1 MKIYIMSF
9 VDSIVKNKPD
19 KYQTLIES
27 KVLAKQ
33 LELKV
38 KQYNV
43 LQTEYNDLVRKQ
55 TIDRKPAS
63 GGWRRIE
70 GALQQISGAG
80 KDWLWG
86 VNSSDAIYTCKKPCT
101 DSNWIRIGG
110 SLTQIEGGDKEV
122 WGVNSSNDI
131 YKMNQDHS
139 NGWKNIPGKLNNISQ
154 GGGWVWGVNS
164 SHNVYRCKQPCDGK
178 WILDT
183 VGIKEDTGS
192 IRNKNECGNAAA
204 KIYGNAKVFKARDV
218 VGPGKWSWVPPG
230 CTVQSGGDWSPHW
243 NIRSG
248 TCKSSNMYTCVENK
262 APVND
267 DWTLVFRQTNN
278 DWKWTKNNG
287 GNRNIVNNNAA
298 NYSQLQNLENF
309 RGDDGK
315 LTFLMTYPANKTL
328 TSPQIWKQ
336 KSNPWTVRNNSQGQV
351 DGYEAISVPYKGN
364 NWAGLRWNGRSCL
377 ISGSTNPPYWWYA
390 LGSFNPFGKNRI
402 PGANST
408 QVNKTELYVKNKKNS
423 TNQGPSMVQLSCSN
437 THVYGLD
444 TDKRAWRKNIDG
456 SGEWKRF
463 GNPNNWKFYQINAS
477 SSDGKIRVVDM
488 GRIIK
493 ETDKN
498 GTTPWKRAD
507 NAATGVAT
515 VSGDPDNSENFY
527 ITNTSDAIYVHTPE
541 SSGGYWDNIPNE
553 NYMTGAGVQA
563 RSSNDNWKYLGQGKN
578 IDECKVKA
586 VQDKDTAYS
595 SVVYNTFTDTGGWG
609 QTCYGGVKGGT
620 TNPQYVDGIITSL
633 APNGTSRLGGDKGQN
648 MLNQM
653 KKFQDEIQD
662 LTKKAAEDNIG
673 LENSKNSINS
683 TKMARNK
690 KMEELVER
698 LRTDRVHINKLLR
711 EPDDIASAEDS
722 NFQQESNYYVYF
734 LWILLVIISL
744 FMASHIITTD
754 GENISTITYVFVSI
768 WILILFKY
776 YSQVVSSYGVS
787 FWNYISTL
795 LVDPF

>member
-1 MKIYIMSF
+1 MSF

-63 GGWRRIE
+63 GGNESLKGRLKQLS
-70 GALQQISGAG
+70 AAG

-86 VNSSDAIYTCKKPCT
+86 VNSGDGIYTCKKPCT
-101 DSNWIRIGG
+101 DSNWTRIAGG
-110 SLTQIEGGDKEV
+110 LTQIEGGDKEV
-122 WGVNSSNDI
+122 WGVNSSNNI

-139 NGWKNIPGKLNNISQ
+139 NNWKYIPGKLNNISQ

-164 SHNVYRCKQPCDGK
+164 SNTVYRCKQPCDGK
-178 WILDT
+178 WIEDT
-183 VGIKEDTGS
+183 AGIKEDTGS
-192 IRNKNECGNAAA
+192 IRSRDECGNAAA
-204 KIYGNAKVFKARDV
+204 KIYGNAKVFKTRDTQS
-218 VGPGKWSWVPPG
+218 GDWSWVPPG
-230 CTVQSGGDWSPHW
+230 CTVQSGGDWAPHW
-243 NIRSG
+243 NTRPG
-248 TCKSSNMYTCVENK
+248 TCKSSSAYTCVENK
-262 APVND
+262 TPVND
-267 DWTLVFRQTNN
+267 DWILVFRQTNN
-278 DWKWTKNNG
+278 DWIHKWSRYNG
-287 GNRNIVNNNAA
+287 GTRNIVNDNAA
-298 NYSQLQNLENF
+298 NYSQLQNLEKF

-336 KSNPWTVRNNSQGQV
+336 TTNPYTVRNNRNGQV
-351 DGYEAISVPYKGN
+351 DGYEAISVPYRGQY
-364 NWAGLRWNGRSCL
+364 WGGLRWNGKYSL
-377 ISGSTNPPYWWYA
+377 MSGSTNGWWWYA
-390 LGSFNPFGKNRI
+390 LGSFKPFGNNLI
-402 PGANST
+402 PGANGT
-408 QVNKTELYVKNKKNS
+408 QVNKTELYVKNHKKNS
-423 TNQGPSMVQLSCSN
+423 TNQGPSLVQLSCSN
-437 THVYGLD
+437 DYVYGLD
-444 TDKRAWRKNIDG
+444 ADKRAWRKNIDG
-456 SGEWKRF
+456 SGEWSRF

-477 SSDGKIRVVDM
+477 SSNGKILVVDM
-488 GRIIK
+488 NRIIK

-498 GTTPWKRAD
+498 GTTPWKRSSSAGG
-507 NAATGVAT
+507 ASGITT
-515 VSGDPDNSENFY
+515 VSGDSQNKDFY
-527 ITNTSDAIYVHTPE
+527 FTNTNDQIYRNSPIT
-541 SSGGYWDNIPNE
+541 GGGNWTDINNE
-553 NYMTGAGVQA
+553 NYMAGVAGPPKQ
-563 RSSNDNWKYLGQGKN
+563 SNENWKYLGQTN
-578 IDECKVKA
+578 NLTECKIKA
-586 VQDKDTAYS
+586 VEDKENEYAS
-595 SVVYNTFTDTGGWG
+595 IVYTTTNGNYNK
-609 QTCYGGVKGGT
+609 TCYGGIKGGVI
-620 TNPQYVDGIITSL
+620 NPIYTKGMTTSL
-633 APNGTSRLGGDKGQN
+633 APNGTSRLGGDEGQK

-673 LENSKNSINS
+673 LEKSKKSINS

-698 LRTDRVHINKLLR
+698 LRTDRIQINKLLR

-795 LVDPF
+795 LVDPL

>member
-1 MKIYIMSF
+1 MSF
-9 VDSIVKNKPD
+9 VDSIVINKPD

-55 TIDRKPAS
+55 TIDRKPS
-63 GGWRRIE
+63 TGGNESLKGRLKQLS
-70 GALQQISGAG
+70 AAG

-86 VNSSDAIYTCKKPCT
+86 VNSADAIWTCKKPCD
-101 DSNWIRIGG
+101 DSKWTRIAGG
-110 SLTQIEGGDKEV
+110 LTQIEGGDKEV
-122 WGVNSSNDI
+122 WGVNSTKRI

-139 NGWKNIPGKLNNISQ
+139 NRWKYIPGSLDNISQ

-164 SHNVYRCKQPCDGK
+164 SHNVYKCKQPCDGK

-204 KIYGNAKVFKARDV
+204 KIYGNAKVFKARDTQS
-218 VGPGKWSWVPPG
+218 GDWSWVPPG
-230 CTVQSGGDWSPHW
+230 CTVQSGGDWAPHW
-243 NIRSG
+243 NTRSG

-278 DWKWTKNNG
+278 NWKWSRYNG
-287 GNRNIVNNNAA
+287 GTRNIVNNNAA
-298 NYSQLQNLENF
+298 NYSRMQNLENF

-336 KSNPWTVRNNSQGQV
+336 TTNPYTVRNNRQGQV
-351 DGYEAISVPYKGN
+351 DGYEAISVPYTGVA
-364 NWAGLRWNGRSCL
+364 WGGLRWNGKYSL
-377 ISGSTNPPYWWYA
+377 MSGSTNGWWWYA
-390 LGSFNPFGKNRI
+390 LGSFKPFGNNLI
-402 PGANST
+402 PGANNT
-408 QVNKTELYVKNKKNS
+408 PVNKIELYVKNKKN
-423 TNQGPSMVQLSCSN
+423 QGPLMVQLSCSN
-437 THVYGLD
+437 DYVYSLD
-444 TDKRAWRKNIDG
+444 TDKRAWRKKIDG
-456 SGEWKRF
+456 SGEWTKF
-463 GNPNNWKFYQINAS
+463 GNPIDSQFRQINAS
-477 SSDGKIRVVDM
+477 SSDGKVLAIGTD
-488 GRIIK
+488 RIIY

-498 GTTPWKRAD
+498 GTTPWKRSSSAGG
-507 NAATGVAT
+507 A
-515 VSGDPDNSENFY
+515 SGITTISGNSQNKDFY
-527 ITNTSDAIYVHTPE
+527 FTNTNDQIYRNSPIT
-541 SSGGYWDNIPNE
+541 GGGNWTDINNE
-553 NYMTGAGVQA
+553 NYLQGLQPSAPKL
-563 RSSNDNWKYLGQGKN
+563 SNDNWKYLGQGKN

-586 VQDKDTAYS
+586 VQDTETAYS
-595 SVVYNTFTDTGGWG
+595 SVVYNDGTGAGANIGWG
-609 QTCYGGVKGGT
+609 RTCYGGVKGGK
-620 TNPQYVDGIITSL
+620 TNPQYQTGIITSL
-633 APNGTSRLGGDKGQN
+633 APNGTSRLGGDEGQK

-653 KKFQDEIQD
+653 KKFQDEIHD
-662 LTKKAAEDNIG
+662 LTKKAAQDNIK
-673 LENSKNSINS
+673 LERSKSSINS

-690 KMEELVER
+690 ELEKLVGR
-698 LRTDRVHINKLLR
+698 LQNDRIQINKLLR
-711 EPDDIASAEDS
+711 EPDDIALAEDS

-754 GENISTITYVFVSI
+754 GAHISTLTYVFVSI

-795 LVDPF
+795 LVNPL